1 MERELLLERGERYG
15 RFADN
20 ARVAQ
25 AIRREIL
32 QDSQPDVIR
41 EALTQIAGKLS
52 RIACGDPFYPDN
64 WRDIA
69 GYATLVVDWLQNN
82 D

>member
-1 MERELLLERGERYG
+1 MIENLLEERGERYG
-15 RFADN
+15 RFVDN

-25 AIRREIL
+25 AIRRVIL
-32 QDSQPDVIR
+32 HDSQPDVVR

-52 RIACGDPFYPDN
+52 RIACGDPYYPDN
-64 WRDIA
+64 WKDIA